1 MLAFRSL
8 AIGLLGACFL
18 LLVTRPTQLR
28 IERELVPVAQPAPHA
43 SATIIDVAHGVPAQ
57 QITQLV
63 RLDPDEHVVAVDDH
77 PVTGDLDAG
86 ALIASNDLSTKRY
99 LDLTVGGGVSGER
112 RVLVLLH

>member
-8 AIGLLGACFL
+8 ALGLLGACFL

-43 SATIIDVAHGVPAQ
+43 AATIIDVAHGVSAP

-63 RLDPDEHVVAVDDH
+63 RLDPDEHVVAVDDR
-77 PVTGDLDAG
+77 PVVGDLDAG
-86 ALIASNDLSTKRY
+86 AMIAANDLSKRY
-99 LDLTVGGGVSGER
+99 LDLTIGGGVSGER